1 MAGNLAPQLPFQ
13 LPVPGFLC
21 RSNASGGGF
30 RCPCIYCKVEASLG
44 MTLIG
49 GGLVCLGIY
58 GNFKVSWAGVTLI
71 VGTLAPRYQLPGRGP
86 FAMCISAA
94 SPQCR
99 WDSCAS
105 VSFVRSRCLVPEGRL
120 A

>member
-1 MAGNLAPQLPFQ
+1 MPLYLLQGRGLSRNDANW
-13 LPVPGFLC
+13 
-21 RSNASGGGF
+21 
-30 RCPCIYCKVEASLG
+30 
-44 MTLIG
+44 

-71 VGTLAPRYQLPGRGP
+71 AGTLAPRYQLPGRGP
-86 FAMCISAA
+86 LAVCSSDA
-94 SPQCR
+94 SPKCR